1 VSTGR
6 HDLGYDREVAK
17 ESLSY
22 TTAFQSTRQFVL
34 ERHGVDGWDRLRA
47 TMRDRHEI
55 ALPSDFSTGDW
66 LQTLWFTSAL
76 NVGRDL
82 FGPPDF
88 HEKFGWAAA
97 EYEVSWMHRVALR
110 FTSPL
115 WLLERGADYW
125 KRAHTS
131 GRWEIDGRK
140 GWLRGTLRDFGVVDA
155 GYCDS
160 LRTWMLRACLMTGA
174 SRMFIA
180 ERDCSARGAE
190 ACVFEGT
197 W

>member
-1 VSTGR
+1 
-6 HDLGYDREVAK
+6 VAQ

-22 TTAFQSTRQFVL
+22 STAFQSTRQFVI
-34 ERHGVDGWDRLRA
+34 ERHGDDGWTCLREA
-47 TMRDRHEI
+47 MRTQHDI
-55 ALPSDFSTGDW
+55 ALPPDFETGEW
-66 LQTLWFTSAL
+66 LPTRWFVTAL
-76 NVGRDL
+76 NVGREL

-115 WLLERGADYW
+115 WLLEHGAAYW
-125 KRAHTS
+125 RRAHST
-131 GRWEIDGRK
+131 GRWDVDGRK
-140 GWLRGTLRDFGVVDA
+140 GWLRGTLHDFGVVDA

-174 SRMFIA
+174 SRTFIA
-180 ERDCSARGAE
+180 ERSCRARGADV
-190 ACVFEGT
+190 CVFEGT